1 MITLLYHNGL
11 NTQWVNTI
19 IGYAIDAVPLVA
31 LFGVI
36 IALFT
41 LREMQRQRQKAY
53 EPQLFLSNLTV
64 WMQKNEN
71 GTPFILKS
79 DWKRQNGLNSLPF
92 FNLEM
97 HNIGLGAANT
107 IAIIWQ
113 YDRKGFIEKFKTL
126 ASKTKLLKVKDDGY
140 FEYLFKEESDSGY
153 GFSIETTEDSKE
165 ELSFLT
171 SDQTSSIRMPQA
183 LYNYLTFIPY
193 LELVKQNLPRRIDM
207 TKEICVI
214 KFVYYDIGG
223 KRHRQKIR
231 MYIELYAYSKEFPEN
246 NYALAS
252 ISFKK

>member
-1 MITLLYHNGL
+1 M
-11 NTQWVNTI
+11 NTRWVKTI
-19 IGYAIDAVPLVA
+19 IDYAIDAAPLAV

-41 LREMQRQRQKAY
+41 LREIRRQRQKAY

-71 GTPFILKS
+71 GTPCILKS
-79 DWKRQNGLNSLPF
+79 DWKRQNGLKSLPF

-107 IAIIWQ
+107 VEIVWR
-113 YDRKGFIEKFKTL
+113 YNRKGLIEKFETL
-126 ASKTKLLKVKDDGY
+126 ASKTKLLKVNGDGQ

-153 GFSIETTEDSKE
+153 GFSIETIEDSKE
-165 ELSFLT
+165 EISFLT
-171 SDQTSSIRMPQA
+171 ANQSSSIRMPQA

-193 LELVKQNLPRRIDM
+193 LELVRQDLPRRIDM
-207 TKEICVI
+207 IEKICVVE
-214 KFVYYDIGG
+214 FVYYDIGG
-223 KRHRQKIR
+223 KRHRQRIS
-231 MYIELYAYSKEFPEN
+231 MHIELYAYSKEFSEN